1 MTGVCCVAQALPV
14 RVVDADV
21 FVFEALVYA
30 LNTVVT
36 LSLLVCLVVWA
47 VASLCHRSDLM

>member
-1 MTGVCCVAQALPV
+1 MAGACCVAQAL

-21 FVFEALVYA
+21 FVFGALVYA

>member
-1 MTGVCCVAQALPV
+1 MTGACCVVQAL

-21 FVFEALVYA
+21 FVFGALVYA

-36 LSLLVCLVVWA
+36 SCLLVCRVVWA
-47 VASLCHRSDLM
+47 LVASLCRHSDLM